1 MGTPGSV
8 EMVQFFSSLVF
19 WESISST
26 YPGLSPVACL
36 SKLPQGAILEIC
48 ETFDQSDDLAWPDTL
63 FPNRE
68 TAMLSGSMLNTLN
81 SLKHIWMKGEG
92 GKGAAGREILD
103 FKFVT
108 LATAPQLQLDA
119 VHLPSRIPCI
129 LFCRLDRIYANSI
142 VCYSTL
148 APLTRAQHSGLHI
161 AQSRSSG
168 CRIILAN

>member
-1 MGTPGSV
+1 MDSGILICEKGVFSKSATVNKKWQSDNVDSWICRNGSI
-8 EMVQFFSSLVF
+8 FSSLVF

-63 FPNRE
+63 FPN
-68 TAMLSGSMLNTLN
+68 AMLSGSMLNTLN

-108 LATAPQLQLDA
+108 LATAPQL
-119 VHLPSRIPCI
+119 HSS
-129 LFCRLDRIYANSI
+129 N
-142 VCYSTL
+142 
-148 APLTRAQHSGLHI
+148 LTRHI
-161 AQSRSSG
+161 SRPAFPAFYSAGWIASML
-168 CRIILAN
+168 IA

>member
-1 MGTPGSV
+1 MRKVSFQNQPPLTRNDSPTMGTPGSV

-108 LATAPQLQLDA
+108 LATAPTWRGTSPVPHSLHSILPA
-119 VHLPSRIPCI
+119 GSHLC
-129 LFCRLDRIYANSI
+129 
-142 VCYSTL
+142 
-148 APLTRAQHSGLHI
+148 
-161 AQSRSSG
+161 
-168 CRIILAN
+168 

>member
-1 MGTPGSV
+1 MDSGILICEKGVFSKSATVNKKWQSDNVDSWICRNGSI
-8 EMVQFFSSLVF
+8 FSSLVF

-108 LATAPQLQLDA
+108 LATAPTWRGTSPVPHSLHSILPA
-119 VHLPSRIPCI
+119 GSHLC
-129 LFCRLDRIYANSI
+129 
-142 VCYSTL
+142 
-148 APLTRAQHSGLHI
+148 
-161 AQSRSSG
+161 
-168 CRIILAN
+168 

>member
-1 MGTPGSV
+1 MRKVSFQNQPPLTRNDSPTMGTPGSV
-8 EMVQFFSSLVF
+8 EMVRFFSSLVF

-108 LATAPQLQLDA
+108 LATAPTWRGTSPVPHSLHSILPA
-119 VHLPSRIPCI
+119 GSHLC
-129 LFCRLDRIYANSI
+129 
-142 VCYSTL
+142 
-148 APLTRAQHSGLHI
+148 
-161 AQSRSSG
+161 
-168 CRIILAN
+168 

>member
-1 MGTPGSV
+1 MRKVSFQNQPPLTRNDSPTMGTPGSV

-108 LATAPQLQLDA
+108 LATAPTWRGTSPVPHSL
-119 VHLPSRIPCI
+119 HSILPAGS
-129 LFCRLDRIYANSI
+129 
-142 VCYSTL
+142 
-148 APLTRAQHSGLHI
+148 HI
-161 AQSRSSG
+161 
-168 CRIILAN
+168 C

>member
-1 MGTPGSV
+1 MRKVSFQNQPPLTRNDSPTMGTPGSV

-108 LATAPQLQLDA
+108 LATAPTWRGTSPVPHSLHSILPA
-119 VHLPSRIPCI
+119 GSHLCW
-129 LFCRLDRIYANSI
+129 
-142 VCYSTL
+142 
-148 APLTRAQHSGLHI
+148 
-161 AQSRSSG
+161 
-168 CRIILAN
+168 

>member
-68 TAMLSGSMLNTLN
+68 TAMLSGSMLNTRN
-81 SLKHIWMKGEG
+81 SLKYIRMKGEREVRVQLE
-92 GKGAAGREILD
+92 GKYWTSNLSH
-103 FKFVT
+103 
-108 LATAPQLQLDA
+108 LPQLQLDA
-119 VHLPSRIPCI
+119 AHLPSRIPCI

-161 AQSRSSG
+161 AQGRSSG